1 MCIKNPN
8 RNPTQSIICHH
19 LKLNIRMYYLIIL
32 IRIRSDTDPTPHH
45 IRHQKKICICNRIRV
60 ISTSL
65 HIWQKNMDVNM
76 VKVLSDSTRSAFIPS
91 CHSLQDWVT

>member
-1 MCIKNPN
+1 
-8 RNPTQSIICHH
+8 
-19 LKLNIRMYYLIIL
+19 MYYLIIL

-65 HIWQKNMDVNM
+65 HI
-76 VKVLSDSTRSAFIPS
+76 
-91 CHSLQDWVT
+91 